1 MRWTDSPWFKSK
13 WTAWICFTPIH
24 GSRLKSHPYKIK
36 KKRWSSWVG
45 LRANNVDSI
54 QYVQSVSTYGS
65 IELFFF
71 TEVVHPYLCRVIL
84 AGFSGSI
91 YITEQLEYH
100 YGFFAIAYGCDEHHQ
115 GILAEQHTSN
125 LWRVQLQWSYR
136 ELQWNR
142 ALYCRHVYNHDFT
155 SLYNCE
161 NVWTIPNI
169 IQPTATQISWIA
181 FCPWIFWRSCTRLY
195 FTKASRK

>member
-100 YGFFAIAYGCDEHHQ
+100 YGFLQLHTDVMSIIKGFLRNSIHQTSDE
-115 GILAEQHTSN
+115 
-125 LWRVQLQWSYR
+125 
-136 ELQWNR
+136 
-142 ALYCRHVYNHDFT
+142 
-155 SLYNCE
+155 YNCSE
-161 NVWTIPNI
+161 ATGSYSGIVRYTVGMYTIMISQVCI
-169 IQPTATQISWIA
+169 IVRMCELSQISSSQL
-181 FCPWIFWRSCTRLY
+181 PH
-195 FTKASRK
+195 K